1 MLIAVCQAALLFNFK
16 QRYNMIPDNIL
27 RDLAQGKR
35 LLRLEWWGRR
45 FRTFAWNITVPSI
58 NHPQVMSIINGKCFK
73 HWREC
78 RVYDITNSPELYNQ
92 ECKSLA
98 RTRMVVKNS
107 NVSLDEMMVEFM
119 QPKGSMNY

>member
-1 MLIAVCQAALLFNFK
+1 
-16 QRYNMIPDNIL
+16 MIPQKIL
-27 RDLAQGKR
+27 NDISEGKR

-58 NHPQVMSIINGKCFK
+58 NHPEVMSAINGKCFK
-73 HWREC
+73 RWREC

-98 RTRMVVKNS
+98 RTQMVIKNS
-107 NVSLDEMMVEFM
+107 DVSLNEMATEFY
-119 QPKGSMNY
+119 QTEGYLDY